1 MKDFMPNSEL
11 TKDRKPLPK
20 GKRARTRAA
29 LLQAASEV
37 IGEEGFA
44 GASLE
49 AIAKRAGMS
58 RGAIYGNFK
67 NRDELFLAVALSRWR
82 PIVPEIEP
90 GTSFRDQMRKLAD
103 AWIAAQGSN
112 RQAAVSAAAFQEYAL
127 THEEMRLAIVELN
140 REVYRRTAKRVR
152 ATIADSELP
161 MPAAKLVRV
170 LHSMIEGFTLLR
182 ALTPELI
189 TDDVVRTAFEA
200 LA

>member
-1 MKDFMPNSEL
+1 
-11 TKDRKPLPK
+11 
-20 GKRARTRAA
+20 
-29 LLQAASEV
+29 
-37 IGEEGFA
+37 
-44 GASLE
+44 
-49 AIAKRAGMS
+49 MS

-67 NRDELFLAVALSRWR
+67 NRDELFLAVALSRWQ
-82 PIVPEIEP
+82 PIAPDIKP
-90 GTSFRDQMRKLAD
+90 GTSFKEQMRHLAD
-103 AWIAAQGSN
+103 AWIAAQEQ
-112 RQAAVSAAAFQEYAL
+112 RRKAAVSAAAFQEYAL

-140 REVYRRTAKRVR
+140 REVYRRTARRVR
-152 ATIADSELP
+152 ATIAESELP